1 MYRLIDFKGYDKL
14 NIPAKIASV
23 EYDPYR
29 TSRIA
34 LLNFLDGEKRYV
46 LARKNIKV
54 GETVVC
60 GDKAIIAPGNRKQL
74 KDIPE

>member
-34 LLNFLDGEKRYV
+34 LLNYVDGEKRYA
-46 LARKNIKV
+46 LAWKHIKV
-54 GETVVC
+54 GDTVLC
-60 GDKAIIAPGNRKQL
+60 
-74 KDIPE
+74 